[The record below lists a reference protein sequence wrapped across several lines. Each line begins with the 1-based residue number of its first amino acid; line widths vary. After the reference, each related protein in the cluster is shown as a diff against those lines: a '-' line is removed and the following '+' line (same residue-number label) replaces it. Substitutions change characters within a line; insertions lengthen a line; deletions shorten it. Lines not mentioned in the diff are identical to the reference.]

1 MDNAT
6 LSALLP
12 RIMIVLVPSLVL
24 LVVIVGHADD
34 ENRTFHGRVVAFLV
48 PVAGVLLGVAYI
60 VSLVLVW
67 RT

>member
-12 RIMIVLVPSLVL
+12 RIMLVLVPSLVL
-24 LVVIVGHADD
+24 LVVIADQADD
-34 ENRTFHGRVVAFLV
+34 ENRALHGRVVAFLV
-48 PVAGVLLGVAYI
+48 PIAGVLLGVAYI